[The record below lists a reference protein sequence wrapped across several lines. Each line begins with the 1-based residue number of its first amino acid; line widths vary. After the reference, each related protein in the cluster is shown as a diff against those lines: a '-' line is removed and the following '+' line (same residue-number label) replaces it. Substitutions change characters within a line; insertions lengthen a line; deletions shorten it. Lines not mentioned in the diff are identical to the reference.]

1 MIQLR
6 IFDVKIII
14 YIMCILTDDKLVK
27 VIVYSI
33 NTETNDE
40 LQSSLCFCLYL
51 SIQSGQL
58 NLED

>member
-51 SIQSGQL
+51 PIRSG
-58 NLED
+58 